1 MSNSSEMKLSEF
13 IKILNGV
20 KKMYGDL
27 LVWGECEEC
36 GASDLYV
43 WTLTSNQESWVTIQV
58 SGNGEDKDY

>member
-1 MSNSSEMKLSEF
+1 MSNSSEMKISDF
-13 IKILNGV
+13 IKILNDV

-43 WTLTSNQESWVTIQV
+43 WTLTLDQESWVILQV
-58 SGNGEDKDY
+58 SGNGEDEGY

>member
-27 LVWGECEEC
+27 LVWGEC
-36 GASDLYV
+36 
-43 WTLTSNQESWVTIQV
+43 
-58 SGNGEDKDY
+58 